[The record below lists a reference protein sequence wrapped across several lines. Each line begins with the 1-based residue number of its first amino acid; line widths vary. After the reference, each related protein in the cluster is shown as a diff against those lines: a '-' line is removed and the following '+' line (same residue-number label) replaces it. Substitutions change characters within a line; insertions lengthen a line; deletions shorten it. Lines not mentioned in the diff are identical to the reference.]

1 MKIFFSL
8 VLFIST
14 LFSASYNFTEIRYSD
29 ALERSMELKG
39 VINLQ
44 SDGLIIKY
52 KNSTKTIKYSDE
64 EVEISE
70 DDELL
75 ELDSQEA
82 TQLAQYFELVL
93 MLFNADTKTLST
105 EFEVSQSHN
114 KQTLIP
120 ITQLSNYIEKIE
132 LQREGSQLKTLQMFL
147 SNGDNIKISIEDE
160 VR

>member
-8 VLFIST
+8 VLFVST
-14 LFSASYNFTEIRYSD
+14 LFSASYNFTETRYSD

-120 ITQLSNYIEKIE
+120 IMQLSNYIEKIE
-132 LQREGSQLKTLQMFL
+132 LQRENSQLKTLQIFL